1 MEGRNLKDCLIDV
14 YALIKD
20 SKEQSLIFNNAVKAR
35 LETRFSLLGWN
46 SESVIKETILIFGIN
61 DDLKER
67 EKPSSDFVEIDKNIE
82 IKYINIC
89 MVFNSFILEN
99 FSKNMLSTGE
109 WFDLLKKSKNIF
121 DFI

>member
-20 SKEQSLIFNNAVKAR
+20 SKEQSLIFNNAVKTR
-35 LETRFSLLGWN
+35 LETRFSSLGWN

-61 DDLKER
+61 NDLKER
-67 EKPSSDFVEIDKNIE
+67 EKPSSDFVEIDKNIGR
-82 IKYINIC
+82 KYINIC
-89 MVFNSFILEN
+89 IVFNSFILEN
-99 FSKNMLSTGE
+99 FSKNVLSTDE